1 MKEKLSMPKQR
12 SPETTPR
19 PSLLVSKEEA
29 PNKITRQIEQGRQLD
44 NVDIRDD
51 DSLQN
56 VRASKTRWVSYTV
69 ELLSRIFDH
78 ESIANDFEHT
88 YGTVNYRASFPQL
101 VRSLK
106 EEIAK
111 KVTKLESVVERLE
124 LIPEVN
130 VKPRISPES
139 VASTT
144 SKEIFIVHGRDEA
157 AKESVSRFIERL
169 GLRAIILHE
178 QSNVGR
184 TIIEKFEHHSN
195 VGFAVVLLTPD
206 DIGAPKDWPE
216 DAKPRARL
224 NVIFEWYCQVNRR
237 RCD

>member
-1 MKEKLSMPKQR
+1 MPKQR

-29 PNKITRQIEQGRQLD
+29 ANKITRQIEQGRQLD

-124 LIPEVN
+124 LIPEVT

-139 VASTT
+139 VVSTT

-178 QSNVGR
+178 GIVNLSENRWKRLPLVALRRHAYPTCGGGISEIIVKL
-184 TIIEKFEHHSN
+184 TIPAPGI
-195 VGFAVVLLTPD
+195 VRLT
-206 DIGAPKDWPE
+206 A
-216 DAKPRARL
+216 
-224 NVIFEWYCQVNRR
+224 
-237 RCD
+237 